1 MKGMNFAPLRAA
13 GMESGTS
20 DLIDFQQEF
29 SYIFFPDLPNSLIF
43 PPFHHCLQGSF
54 VKKNRGKLVFIIIC
68 VLLSFYFLYPTY
80 KDYTLTKAFRG
91 LTGKD
96 SLEYLDAHEAE
107 MRDARENRIKLGL
120 DLQGGMRIVLEVNTL
135 KLVEDLAKN
144 KDDLFKGLM
153 EEIQA
158 QAKASPDEDVID
170 IVQQKFQA
178 KQVRLSRYYGSIRDS
193 DDDIVKK
200 LREETTNA
208 VDRGKEIVR
217 NRVDQYGVSEPSIQI
232 QGARRII
239 VELPGV
245 SNEREVQE
253 LLKGTA
259 LLEFKLLIDPEIC
272 IKIYQSI
279 DQKLAGKTTTD
290 STRAADSAK
299 TVADAKP
306 KADTTAAAD
315 SAAIAADRVK
325 AQQQAE
331 KEHPFFALA
340 NPFQQENQAWNGQLY
355 SAEENRRRVDRI
367 LNQPEIQRLIP
378 SDMAFTWSAKPA
390 FTAEGKKFFALYAVK
405 RNPELTG
412 GVIVNARA
420 TIDPQYNTPVVD
432 MEMNSEGSHEWARIT
447 GANIKKRI
455 AIIMDNACFSAPT
468 VQTKITGGR
477 SQITGMENVEEAKLL
492 EIVLKAGAL
501 PAPVEI
507 IQQATVGPSLGE
519 DSIRQ
524 GVWSAIL
531 ALALTVVFMIM
542 YYSTGGMMAD
552 IALFLNILFV
562 LGVLAAFK
570 GTLTLPGIAGVIL
583 TVAVAVDANVL
594 IYERIREES
603 VTGKTL
609 TAAIDAGYTRAF
621 TAIFDAN
628 LTAFITGIIL
638 YQFGSG
644 PVQGFALTLMIGI
657 VASVFSAVVVSRVI
671 IEMLIER
678 GKHVSFG

>member
-1 MKGMNFAPLRAA
+1 M
-13 GMESGTS
+13 
-20 DLIDFQQEF
+20 
-29 SYIFFPDLPNSLIF
+29 
-43 PPFHHCLQGSF
+43 
-54 VKKNRGKLVFIIIC
+54 KKNRGKLVFIIAC

-80 KDYTLTKAFRG
+80 KDYSFTKQLRA

-96 SLEYLDAHEAE
+96 SLDYLDQHEAE
-107 MRDARENRIKLGL
+107 IRDARSKRIKLGL
-120 DLQGGMRIVLEVNTL
+120 DLQGGMRIVLEVNTM
-135 KLVEDLAKN
+135 KLIEDLAKN
-144 KDDLFKGLM
+144 KDDLFNGIM
-153 EEIQA
+153 DEVRT
-158 QAKASPDEDVID
+158 QAKANPDLDVID
-170 IVQQKFQA
+170 ILQQKFQA

-193 DDDIVKK
+193 DDDIIKR
-200 LREETTNA
+200 LRDETTNA
-208 VDRGKEIVR
+208 VDRAREIVR
-217 NRVDQYGVSEPSIQI
+217 NRVDQYGVSEPSIQK

-245 SNEREVQE
+245 SNEKEVQD

-259 LLEFKLLIDPEIC
+259 LLEFKLLPDPEIAL
-272 IKIYQSI
+272 KVYQAI
-279 DQKLAGKTTTD
+279 DQKLAGKPLADSLLAD
-290 STRAADSAK
+290 STKKLAAADTA
-299 TVADAKP
+299 
-306 KADTTAAAD
+306 KADTSVASDTSLVPED
-315 SAAIAADRVK
+315 K
-325 AQQQAE
+325 AKNE

-340 NPFQQENQAWNGQLY
+340 SPVQPENQAWNGQLY
-355 SAEENRRRVDRI
+355 TADENRRRVDRI
-367 LNQPEIQRLIP
+367 LSQPDVQKLIP
-378 SDMAFTWSAKPA
+378 SDMVFVWSNKPS
-390 FTAEGKKFFALYAVK
+390 FTAEGKRYYSLYAVK
-405 RNPELTG
+405 KQAELTG

-432 MEMNSEGSHEWARIT
+432 MEMNAEGSHEWARIT

-455 AIIMDNACFSAPT
+455 AIIMDNACFSAPV

-519 DSIRQ
+519 DSIRK
-524 GVWSAIL
+524 GVWAAVL
-531 ALALTVVFMIM
+531 AVGLTVVFMIM
-542 YYSTGGMMAD
+542 YYSTGGTMAD

-562 LGVLAAFK
+562 LGVLAAFQ

-583 TVAVAVDANVL
+583 TVAIAVDANVL

-609 TAAIDAGYTRAF
+609 MAAIDAGYTRAF

-628 LTAFITGIIL
+628 LTAFITGVIL
-638 YQFGSG
+638 YQFGTG
-644 PVQGFALTLMIGI
+644 AVQGFALTLMIGI
-657 VASVFSAVVVSRVI
+657 VASVFSAVIVSRVI
-671 IEMLIER
+671 IELLIER